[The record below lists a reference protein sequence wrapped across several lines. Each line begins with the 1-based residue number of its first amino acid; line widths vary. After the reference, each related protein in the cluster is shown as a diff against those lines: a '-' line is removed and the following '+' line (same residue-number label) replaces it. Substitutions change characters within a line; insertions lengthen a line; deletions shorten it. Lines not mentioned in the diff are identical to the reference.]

1 MYERQGGVVDEF
13 PNRSHSISSSV
24 HLWILDQLPGEVEG
38 EVDPD
43 GATLDSSGLLVGS
56 SQSHFICLNLQSSL
70 ENWGGADLKPLQ
82 GGIGQ
87 PRAS

>member
-1 MYERQGGVVDEF
+1 MYERQGGVVDDCPMEIL
-13 PNRSHSISSSV
+13 PSPGYN
-24 HLWILDQLPGEVEG
+24 HLWILGQLPGEVEG
-38 EVDPD
+38 EGDVD

-70 ENWGGADLKPLQ
+70 ENGGGADLKPLQ